1 MLLFMKKK
9 LSGGEKKEGCDT
21 LGLICLVAALLF
33 PLGMISVF
41 IRLLSTRGA
50 PVWYLCLH
58 GIVTVGILMQGIL
71 FFRMGLTRAVHNWR
85 AGRRREGRN
94 G

>member
-1 MLLFMKKK
+1 MKKK
-9 LSGGEKKEGCDT
+9 LFGEEKKEGRDT
-21 LGLICLVAALLF
+21 LGLICLVAAFLF
-33 PLGMISVF
+33 PLGMISVL

-58 GIVTVGILMQGIL
+58 GIVTVGTLIQDIL
-71 FFRMGLTRAVHNWR
+71 FFRKGLTRAVHHWR
-85 AGRRREGRN
+85 AGRRREGSN